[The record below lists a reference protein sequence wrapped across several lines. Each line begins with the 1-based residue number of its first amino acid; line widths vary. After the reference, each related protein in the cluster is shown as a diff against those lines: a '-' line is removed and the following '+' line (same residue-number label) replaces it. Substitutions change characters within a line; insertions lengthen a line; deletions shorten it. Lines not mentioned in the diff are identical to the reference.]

1 MDDAALPRGL
11 SADARAGVR
20 ASGRVLVVR
29 RWRMSRT
36 QDDHS
41 GCSELQHQCGEGETW
56 VLPGLPERPKEPT
69 LEARVARYQ
78 AGCRRACDC
87 KATFRACYIGCGERY
102 AAAGY
107 AWPTAMGTNRLH
119 CRGDRNVKGVVCRSG
134 AARPWP
140 RGEASGGLSIRS
152 QGGRFVLASFAV
164 DLWSQPCLLYT
175 SPSPR
180 DSL

>member
-1 MDDAALPRGL
+1 
-11 SADARAGVR
+11 
-20 ASGRVLVVR
+20 
-29 RWRMSRT
+29 
-36 QDDHS
+36 
-41 GCSELQHQCGEGETW
+41 

-134 AARPWP
+134 VSTTMAE
-140 RGEASGGLSIRS
+140 RGSI
-152 QGGRFVLASFAV
+152 GRAFY
-164 DLWSQPCLLYT
+164 SQPGWSFRLGILCG
-175 SPSPR
+175 
-180 DSL
+180 